1 MRNIKNFV
9 NPCLPF
15 FRELII
21 SQCFFLKPFSWISFF
36 QQHVDPSAVTVF
48 DASHCYWLRAELLN
62 GSIIRMNN
70 LEELRIQDTKVALH
84 HLPRVFEACPKIVKL
99 SFTLLVRNTLDP
111 RNTLDLYYRTHGM
124 EKTSTDNMEKG
135 FRKLTHLKIFTFNL
149 SDKYLSDFWPAT
161 FGVLRYTNSFLNQ
174 NIIFMY

>member
-1 MRNIKNFV
+1 
-9 NPCLPF
+9 
-15 FRELII
+15 
-21 SQCFFLKPFSWISFF
+21 
-36 QQHVDPSAVTVF
+36 
-48 DASHCYWLRAELLN
+48 
-62 GSIIRMNN
+62 MNN

-99 SFTLLVRNTLDP
+99 SFTLLVRNTLD
-111 RNTLDLYYRTHGM
+111 LYYRTHDM
-124 EKTSTDNMEKG
+124 ERTSTDNMKKG